1 MITNDA
7 LRRIMPRLSG
17 ERCTQYLPHLQQA
30 MEEFGIS
37 EPLRKAAF
45 LAQIA
50 HESGEFRFM
59 EEIWGPTD
67 AQRRYEPQSE
77 LAQRLGNTEVG
88 DGKRF
93 KGRGPIQ
100 VTGRANYQRYG
111 QLLGIDLVNN
121 PVLAASPEVSFRI
134 AGLYWQKNGLNE
146 LADQEMF
153 KSITKRIN
161 GGFNGLE
168 DRRRYYET
176 ARNVLGV
183 HALRGIGPEDT
194 GDDTAIPRF
203 TRGLDSAGEI
213 TPTGVQRGSARRVM
227 IGVKKDQV
235 AASHRR
241 AATKNVAAAATKKV
255 VAKKVAKAVGKDKVD
270 QRVEAN
276 LKKTARSSGA
286 KRKKAA
292 AGRA

>member
-1 MITNDA
+1 MITDDA
-7 LRRIMPRLSG
+7 LRRIMPHLSG
-17 ERCTQYLPHLQQA
+17 EKCVQCLTHLQQA
-30 MEEFGIS
+30 MEEFGINT
-37 EPLRKAAF
+37 PLREAAF

-59 EEIWGPTD
+59 EEIWGPTE

-77 LAQRLGNTEVG
+77 KSQELGNSQAG

-100 VTGRANYQRYG
+100 ITGRSNYQKYG
-111 QLLGIDLVNN
+111 QLLGIDLVNH
-121 PVLAASPEVSFRI
+121 PPLAASPEVGFRV

-153 KSITKRIN
+153 KTITKRIN

-168 DRRRYYET
+168 ERRRFYEA
-176 ARNVLGV
+176 ARKVLGI
-183 HALRGIGPEDT
+183 HALRGLVPEDT
-194 GDDTAIPRF
+194 GDDSAIPRF
-203 TRGLDSAGEI
+203 TRGLDFGGEV
-213 TPTGVQRGSARRVM
+213 TPTGVERSPAERVRIRGPAKQAATSH
-227 IGVKKDQV
+227 KKPAIKKV
-235 AASHRR
+235 AATSP
-241 AATKNVAAAATKKV
+241 KKA
-255 VAKKVAKAVGKDKVD
+255 VAKKVVKAVGKDRVD
-270 QRVEAN
+270 RRMEVGA
-276 LKKTARSSGA
+276 KKIARSGA

>member
-1 MITNDA
+1 MITNDV
-7 LRRIMPRLSG
+7 LRRIMPRLT
-17 ERCTQYLPHLQQA
+17 EEKCTQYLPHLQQA

-37 EPLRKAAF
+37 EPLREAAF

-59 EEIWGPTD
+59 EEIWGPTE
-67 AQRRYEPQSE
+67 AQRRYEPQSD

-153 KSITKRIN
+153 KTITKRIN

-168 DRRRYYET
+168 ERRRYYET

-213 TPTGVQRGSARRVM
+213 TPTGVQRSSARRVRV
-227 IGVKKDQV
+227 GVKRDQA
-235 AASHRR
+235 AASHRK
-241 AATKNVAAAATKKV
+241 AATKNVAAATTKKA
-255 VAKKVAKAVGKDKVD
+255 VAKKAAKAVGKDKVL
-270 QRVEAN
+270 QRVEVDP
-276 LKKTARSSGA
+276 KKIARSSGA
-286 KRKKAA
+286 RRKKAA

>member
-1 MITNDA
+1 MITNDV
-7 LRRIMPRLSG
+7 LRRIMPRLT
-17 ERCTQYLPHLQQA
+17 EEKCTQCLPHLQQA

-37 EPLRKAAF
+37 EPLREAAF

-59 EEIWGPTD
+59 QELWGPTE
-67 AQRRYEPQSE
+67 AQRRYEPQSD

-100 VTGRANYQRYG
+100 ITGRANYQRYG
-111 QLLGIDLVNN
+111 QLLDIDLVNN

-153 KSITKRIN
+153 KTITKRIN

-168 DRRRYYET
+168 ERRRYYET

-213 TPTGVQRGSARRVM
+213 TPTGVQRSSSSVR
-227 IGVKKDQV
+227 IGVKRDQA
-235 AASHRR
+235 AASHRK
-241 AATKNVAAAATKKV
+241 AATKNVAAATTKKA
-255 VAKKVAKAVGKDKVD
+255 VAKKAAKAVGKDKVL
-270 QRVEAN
+270 QRVEVDP
-276 LKKTARSSGA
+276 KKIARSSGA
-286 KRKKAA
+286 RRKKAA